1 MTGGNRMKDM
11 LKKVLALCLCLMMLC
26 SFAVAEG
33 TDEWLA
39 DETVDEAALN
49 AGESSAEEEA
59 LMTELAAMIDDP
71 TREGEVDLNDL
82 SVNDA
87 LPDHVV
93 NILLIGIDNRS
104 VELESGRA
112 DANIICSI
120 NKETGA
126 ITLTSIGRDTAVKVP
141 GYKSRQRLNTAFK
154 YGSNEGIGKGA
165 ELAMKTVNL
174 NFQMNIQRYVLVN
187 IHGLA
192 DIIQALGGVD
202 MYLTAEEAKAIN
214 YELFTKEPMD
224 SNKGREKLAKQD
236 GVQHLDG
243 MQAVTY
249 GRIRNLQGQ
258 NDLNRNSRQRVLL
271 ETLLKTVMQ
280 DMDVM
285 KLMTLIQTALP
296 YGRTN
301 LTLDEMLSL
310 GMAVL
315 GGETMKKLSEGGEIL
330 QQFGIPVDKQY
341 AYKKY
346 GEVSLLYINPDRL
359 EKTLGDLHMMIYG
372 ESYYN
377 PELFPD

>member
-1 MTGGNRMKDM
+1 MKDM
-11 LKKVLALCLCLMMLC
+11 LKKLLALCLCAMMLC

-59 LMTELAAMIDDP
+59 LLAELAAMIDDP
-71 TREGEVDLNDL
+71 TREGEVDLSDL

-154 YGSNEGIGKGA
+154 YGSNEDIGKGA
-165 ELAMKTVNL
+165 ELAMKTVNV

>member
-1 MTGGNRMKDM
+1 MKDM

-59 LMTELAAMIDDP
+59 LMAELAAMIDDP
-71 TREGEVDLNDL
+71 TREGEVDLSDL

-104 VELESGRA
+104 VQLESGRA

-154 YGSNEGIGKGA
+154 YGSNEDIGKGA
-165 ELAMKTVNL
+165 ELAMKTVNV

>member
-1 MTGGNRMKDM
+1 MKDM

-59 LMTELAAMIDDP
+59 LLAELAAMIDDP
-71 TREGEVDLNDL
+71 TREGEVDLSDL

-154 YGSNEGIGKGA
+154 YGSNEDIGKGA
-165 ELAMKTVNL
+165 ELAMKTVNV

>member
-1 MTGGNRMKDM
+1 MKDM
-11 LKKVLALCLCLMMLC
+11 LKKLLALCLCAMMLC

-49 AGESSAEEEA
+49 AGEASAEEEA
-59 LMTELAAMIDDP
+59 LMAELAAMIDDP
-71 TREGEVDLNDL
+71 TREGEVDLSDL

-154 YGSNEGIGKGA
+154 YGSNEDIGKGA
-165 ELAMKTVNL
+165 ELAMKTVNV

>member
-1 MTGGNRMKDM
+1 MKDM
-11 LKKVLALCLCLMMLC
+11 LKKLLALCLCFVMMTA
-26 SFAVAEG
+26 FAAAEE

-49 AGESSAEEEA
+49 AAESTAEEEA
-59 LMTELAAMIDDP
+59 LMAELAAMIDDP
-71 TREGEVDLNDL
+71 TREGEVDLSDL
-82 SVNDA
+82 SINDA

-120 NKETGA
+120 NKNTGA

-141 GYKSRQRLNTAFK
+141 GYKSRQRLNAAFK
-154 YGSNEGIGKGA
+154 YGSNESIAHGA
-165 ELAMKTVNL
+165 ELAMKTINL
-174 NFQMNIQRYVLVN
+174 NFQMNIERYVLVN

-202 MYLTAEEAKAIN
+202 MYLTKEEAHQIN

-224 SNKGREKLAKQD
+224 SNKGREKLLKQD

-330 QQFGIPVDKQY
+330 QQFGIPVNKQY
-341 AYKKY
+341 AYRKY
-346 GEVSLLYINPDRL
+346 GEVSLLYINPERL
-359 EKTLGDLHMMIYG
+359 EKTLGDLQTMIYG

>member
-1 MTGGNRMKDM
+1 MKDM

>member
-1 MTGGNRMKDM
+1 MKDM

-71 TREGEVDLNDL
+71 TREGEVDLSDL

>member
-1 MTGGNRMKDM
+1 MKDM

-49 AGESSAEEEA
+49 AGEASAEEEA
-59 LMTELAAMIDDP
+59 LMAELAAMIDDP
-71 TREGEVDLNDL
+71 TREGEVDLSDL

-154 YGSNEGIGKGA
+154 YGSNEDIGKGA

>member
-1 MTGGNRMKDM
+1 MKDM
-11 LKKVLALCLCLMMLC
+11 LKKLLALCLCAMMLC

-59 LMTELAAMIDDP
+59 LMAELAAMIDDP
-71 TREGEVDLNDL
+71 TREGEVDLSDL
-82 SVNDA
+82 SVNEA

-104 VELESGRA
+104 VQLESGRA

-154 YGSNEGIGKGA
+154 YGSNEDIGKGA
-165 ELAMKTVNL
+165 ELAMKTVNV

>member
-1 MTGGNRMKDM
+1 MKDM

-59 LMTELAAMIDDP
+59 LMAELAAMIDDP
-71 TREGEVDLNDL
+71 TREGEVDLSDL

-154 YGSNEGIGKGA
+154 YGSNEDIGKGA
-165 ELAMKTVNL
+165 ELAMKTVNV

>member
-1 MTGGNRMKDM
+1 MKN
-11 LKKVLALCLCLMMLC
+11 LLSRLLALALSLMLVLTG
-26 SFAVAEG
+26 VAAAESAEAWQ
-33 TDEWLA
+33 TDE
-39 DETVDEAALN
+39 TALN
-49 AGESSAEEEA
+49 AAELTPEEDA
-59 LMTELAAMIDDP
+59 LLSELAGMLDDP
-71 TREGEVDLNDL
+71 TREGEVDLSDL
-82 SVNDA
+82 SVNEA

-120 NKETGA
+120 NKRTGA

-141 GYKSRQRLNTAFK
+141 GYKNRQRLNTAFK
-154 YGSNEGIGKGA
+154 FGSTESIAKGA
-165 ELAMKTVNL
+165 ELAMKTVNF

-202 MYLTAEEAKAIN
+202 MYLTEEEAHQIN

-224 SNKGREKLAKQD
+224 SNEGREKLKRED

-258 NDLNRNSRQRVLL
+258 NDLNRNGRQRVLL

-301 LTLDEMLSL
+301 LTLDEMLNL
-310 GMAVL
+310 GMTVL
-315 GGETMKKLSEGGEIL
+315 GGETMKKIASGGEIL
-330 QQFGIPVDKQY
+330 QQFGIPADKLY

-346 GEVSLLYINPDRL
+346 GEVSLLYINPERL
-359 EKTLGDLHMMIYG
+359 EKTLGELHMLLYG

-377 PELFPD
+377 PELYPD

>member
-1 MTGGNRMKDM
+1 MKDM

-49 AGESSAEEEA
+49 AGEASAEEEA
-59 LMTELAAMIDDP
+59 LMAELAAMIDDP
-71 TREGEVDLNDL
+71 TREGEVDLSDL

-154 YGSNEGIGKGA
+154 YGSNEDIGKGA
-165 ELAMKTVNL
+165 ELAMKTVNV

-372 ESYYN
+372 ENYYN

>member
-1 MTGGNRMKDM
+1 MKHM
-11 LKKVLALCLCLMMLC
+11 LKKLLALCLCMMLLG
-26 SFAVAEG
+26 SFAMAEG
-33 TDEWLA
+33 TEEWLA

-59 LMTELAAMIDDP
+59 LLSELAAMIDDP
-71 TREGEVDLNDL
+71 TREGEVDLSDL
-82 SVNDA
+82 SVNEA

-104 VELESGRA
+104 VQLESGRA

-154 YGSNEGIGKGA
+154 YGSNEDIGKGA
-165 ELAMKTVNL
+165 ELAMKTVNV

-301 LTLDEMLSL
+301 LTLDEMISL

>member
-1 MTGGNRMKDM
+1 MKDM

-59 LMTELAAMIDDP
+59 LMAELAAMIDDP
-71 TREGEVDLNDL
+71 TREGEVDLSDL
-82 SVNDA
+82 SVNGA

-154 YGSNEGIGKGA
+154 YGSNEDIGKGA
-165 ELAMKTVNL
+165 ELAMKTVNV

>member
-1 MTGGNRMKDM
+1 MKDM
-11 LKKVLALCLCLMMLC
+11 LKKLLALCLCAMMLC

-59 LMTELAAMIDDP
+59 LMAELAAMIDDP
-71 TREGEVDLNDL
+71 TREGEVDLSDL

-154 YGSNEGIGKGA
+154 YGSNEDIGKGA
-165 ELAMKTVNL
+165 ELAMKTVNV

>member
-1 MTGGNRMKDM
+1 MKDM

-59 LMTELAAMIDDP
+59 LMAELAAMIDDP
-71 TREGEVDLNDL
+71 TREGEVDLSDL
-82 SVNDA
+82 SVNEA

-154 YGSNEGIGKGA
+154 YGSNEDIGKGA
-165 ELAMKTVNL
+165 ELAMKTVNV

-202 MYLTAEEAKAIN
+202 MYLTAEEARAIN

>member
-1 MTGGNRMKDM
+1 MKNM
-11 LKKVLALCLCLMMLC
+11 LKKLLALCLCAMMLC

-59 LMTELAAMIDDP
+59 LMAELAAMIDDP
-71 TREGEVDLNDL
+71 TREGEVDLSDL

-154 YGSNEGIGKGA
+154 YGSNEDIGKGA
-165 ELAMKTVNL
+165 ELAMKTVNV

>member
-1 MTGGNRMKDM
+1 MKDM

-59 LMTELAAMIDDP
+59 LMAELAAMIDDP
-71 TREGEVDLNDL
+71 TREGEVDLSDL

-154 YGSNEGIGKGA
+154 YGSNEDIGKGA
-165 ELAMKTVNL
+165 ELAMKTVNV

-202 MYLTAEEAKAIN
+202 MYLTAEEARAIN

>member
-1 MTGGNRMKDM
+1 MKDM

-49 AGESSAEEEA
+49 AGEASAEEEA
-59 LMTELAAMIDDP
+59 LMAELAAMIDDP
-71 TREGEVDLNDL
+71 TREGEVDLSDL

-154 YGSNEGIGKGA
+154 YGSNEDIGKGA
-165 ELAMKTVNL
+165 ELAMKTVNV

>member
-1 MTGGNRMKDM
+1 MKDM

-59 LMTELAAMIDDP
+59 LMAELAAMIDDP
-71 TREGEVDLNDL
+71 TREGEVDLSDL

-154 YGSNEGIGKGA
+154 YGSNEDIGKGA
-165 ELAMKTVNL
+165 ELAMKTVNV

-285 KLMTLIQTALP
+285 NLMTLIQTALP

>member
-1 MTGGNRMKDM
+1 MKHV
-11 LKKVLALCLCLMMLC
+11 LKRLLALCLCLALLG
-26 SFAVAEG
+26 SFAMAEG
-33 TDEWLA
+33 AEEWLA

-49 AGESSAEEEA
+49 AAETTAEEEA
-59 LMTELAAMIDDP
+59 LLAELAAMIDDP
-71 TREGEVDLNDL
+71 TREGEVDLSDL
-82 SVNDA
+82 SVNEA

-120 NKETGA
+120 NKNTGA

-141 GYKSRQRLNTAFK
+141 GYRSRQRLNTAFK
-154 YGSNEGIGKGA
+154 YGSNEDIGKGA
-165 ELAMKTVNL
+165 ELAMKTVNV

-202 MYLTAEEAKAIN
+202 MYLTKEEAHQIN

-224 SNKGREKLAKQD
+224 SNEGREKLKKED

-315 GGETMKKLSEGGEIL
+315 GGDTMRRLSEGGEIL

-346 GEVSLLYINPDRL
+346 GEVSLLYINEERL

>member
-1 MTGGNRMKDM
+1 MKDM
-11 LKKVLALCLCLMMLC
+11 LKKVLALCLCLCLMMLC

-59 LMTELAAMIDDP
+59 LMAELAAMIDDP
-71 TREGEVDLNDL
+71 TREGEVDLSDL

-154 YGSNEGIGKGA
+154 YGSNEDIGKGA
-165 ELAMKTVNL
+165 ELAMKTVNV